1 MIYFIIIY
9 TLIMTNLFY
18 YIHIFFEQD
27 DWSNMMSKNQ
37 TSFMDEGIILNQEN
51 TSQLDVSNGC
61 LYCGK

>member
-9 TLIMTNLFY
+9 TLIMINLFY

-27 DWSNMMSKNQ
+27 DQSNMMSKNQ